1 MGEPADLKKSIECHS
16 RALALTPDGHPQLSF
31 RHAALGVAYTD
42 RYRRTGEAAD
52 LEKSIEYKSRALA
65 LTPDGHSDLPQRHS
79 ELGVAHT
86 DRYRRMGEPA
96 DLENSIE
103 CYCRALALTPDAHPD
118 LPVRHT
124 HLGVAYTD
132 RYRRMGDPADL
143 ERSIEYNSRA
153 LALTPDGH
161 PCLPRRHADLGAS
174 YTHQYR
180 RTGDPADLEKSIE
193 HHSHALD
200 LTPDGH
206 PHLPDRHADL
216 GVAYTDRY
224 RRMGEPADLEMSI
237 ECKSRALVLTPD
249 GHPDLPRRHSDLGVA
264 YTYRYRRMG
273 EAVDLEKSI
282 EYNFRAL
289 ALTPDSHPYLPHR
302 HANLG
307 VSYTDRYRCMREAD
321 DLNKAI
327 ECYSRALDLT
337 PDGHPDLPRRHAE
350 LGGSHS
356 DRYQLMGELADL
368 EQSVQCYSRALALTP
383 HDHPDLPTRH
393 FDWATSCHHQYQLNA
408 HPSHL
413 AASLHSFR
421 KASHLSTASP
431 RDVFHNAFRWAKLA
445 SDHTYLNPIEAF
457 RIVISLLPHF
467 IWLGA
472 TTAQRY
478 HDLSS
483 ADNVAVRAA
492 SAAIRSSE
500 HSLAVEWLEHARCIV
515 WSQTLMLRSPVG
527 SLTPSDPLL
536 ASRLHSVAQQLH
548 HASSGL
554 PSSDSTVFL
563 PEHRHRLAR
572 EYIDLLAQARSLS
585 GLEHFLQPAKANV
598 LTQAARYGPVVVVN
612 CHQSDCDALVILPV
626 MRARSEIERMLR
638 IKGLRERGFH
648 LMNPLPDP
656 DVGAVLAGLWKDLVR
671 PVLDHLDIW
680 CNDPTGDL
688 PHVTWCPTGV
698 LSFLPLHAAG
708 DYDQPRSR
716 VFDYVISSYTPTL
729 TALLSST
736 PTVANRLP
744 QVLAIGQA
752 ATPGRSPLQ
761 GTVRE
766 LEYLRAHAQDRLVY
780 AELTDS
786 QATTTAVLDA
796 MEQYDWVHLACHAH
810 QNIDDPTRSGFF
822 LHDGTLDLAA
832 ISQRSFANKG
842 LAFLSACQTATG
854 DAKLPDE
861 AIHLASGMLMAGYPS
876 VIASM
881 WSVVDEDAPFVADKV
896 YGQLM
901 KGGKVGNGEAGKAL
915 HDAIVELREKVGQK
929 DFGRWVPYIHIG
941 S

>member
-1 MGEPADLKKSIECHS
+1 MKGGADHEDLHEQAESCLARFRRFGNLDDIDKAIEYGARALDLTPSGHPSMSSRISWLGVYYDERYRRLGNLDDINKSMECGVRALELVSENDPELSVLLGNMGISYGMCYTRIGRVEDLGKSIEYSS
-16 RALALTPDGHPQLSF
+16 RALALTPDGHPHLPRRNS
-31 RHAALGVAYTD
+31 ALGVAYTH
-42 RYRRTGEAAD
+42 RYRRMGDPADLEKSIEYKSRALDLTPDGHPDLPRRHAALGASYTHLYRRMGDPAD

-65 LTPDGHSDLPQRHS
+65 LTPDGHPDLPRRHAA
-79 ELGVAHT
+79 LGGSYS
-86 DRYRRMGEPA
+86 DRYRRMGELA
-96 DLENSIE
+96 DLEKSIE
-103 CYCRALALTPDAHPD
+103 CDSRALALTPDGHPD
-118 LPVRHT
+118 LPRWYAA
-124 HLGVAYTD
+124 LGVSYSD

-143 ERSIEYNSRA
+143 EKSIEYKSRA
-153 LALTPDGH
+153 LA
-161 PCLPRRHADLGAS
+161 
-174 YTHQYR
+174 
-180 RTGDPADLEKSIE
+180 
-193 HHSHALD
+193 
-200 LTPDGH
+200 
-206 PHLPDRHADL
+206 
-216 GVAYTDRY
+216 
-224 RRMGEPADLEMSI
+224 
-237 ECKSRALVLTPD
+237 
-249 GHPDLPRRHSDLGVA
+249 
-264 YTYRYRRMG
+264 
-273 EAVDLEKSI
+273 
-282 EYNFRAL
+282 
-289 ALTPDSHPYLPHR
+289 
-302 HANLG
+302 
-307 VSYTDRYRCMREAD
+307 
-321 DLNKAI
+321 
-327 ECYSRALDLT
+327 LT
-337 PDGHPDLPRRHAE
+337 PDGHPDLPRRHAA
-350 LGGSHS
+350 LGGSHT

-421 KASHLSTASP
+421 KASHLSAASP

-457 RIVISLLPHF
+457 RI
-467 IWLGA
+467 
-472 TTAQRY
+472 RY

-483 ADNVAVRAA
+483 ADSVAVRAA

-500 HSLAVEWLEHARCIV
+500 HSLALEWLEHARCIV
-515 WSQTLMLRSPVG
+515 WSQTLMLRSP
-527 SLTPSDPLL
+527 
-536 ASRLHSVAQQLH
+536 SVAQQLH

-554 PSSDSTVFL
+554 PSPDSTVFL

-572 EYIDLLAQARSLS
+572 EYSDLLAQARSLS
-585 GLEHFLQPAKANV
+585 GLELFLQPAKADD
-598 LTQAARYGPVVVVN
+598 LIRAARYGPVVVVN
-612 CHQSDCDALVILPV
+612 CHQSDCDALVILPGQV
-626 MRARSEIERMLR
+626 HIRHLALPNFTEVKAQRARSEIERMLR

-648 LMNPLPDP
+648 LMNPPPDP

-671 PVLDHLDIW
+671 PVLDHLGYLD
-680 CNDPTGDL
+680 DPTNDL

-729 TALLSST
+729 TALLSSA
-736 PTVANRLP
+736 PTVANRPP

-761 GTVRE
+761 GTVKE
-766 LEYLRAHAQDRLVY
+766 LEYLRTHAQSRLAY

-786 QATTTAVLDA
+786 QATTVAVLDA

-810 QNIDDPTRSGFF
+810 QNVDDPTKSGFF

-832 ISQRSFANKG
+832 ITQRSFRNKG
-842 LAFLSACQTATG
+842 PAFLSACQTATG

-896 YGQLM
+896 YGRLM
-901 KGGKVGNGEAGKAL
+901 KDGKVGNGEAGKAL
-915 HDAIVELREKVGQK
+915 HEAVAGLREKVGEK
-929 DFGRWVPYIHIG
+929 EFGRWVPYIHIG